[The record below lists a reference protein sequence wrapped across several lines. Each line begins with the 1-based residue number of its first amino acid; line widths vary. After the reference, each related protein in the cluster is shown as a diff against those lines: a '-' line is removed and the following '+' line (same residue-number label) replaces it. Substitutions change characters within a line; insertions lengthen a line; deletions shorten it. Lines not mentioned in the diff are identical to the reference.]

1 MRHNDVRTQQLN
13 RPPRTPTRVPVF
25 DGARWRRLFLRVAY
39 VLVAGPLGL
48 CYLSLLAVA
57 LTLDLVLLLVHVL
70 IVSSLVLGYSAT
82 RGVLWLLRFGL
93 RFVWVST
100 LAMLV
105 WMVRTLAWLLFFT
118 GAAVIRLVSV
128 VIVKLIHPRT
138 AWRRAVTSMRGERER
153 ARESRR
159 AQAAPAPAV
168 PIRIR
173 RQGDRFL
180 EVSAAGLDRLQRR
193 VVPRRWIFVPA
204 LWWHLA
210 RFERGHTM
218 RWLAVDLAPLGPA
231 HHLPGIGLAVAPPHL
246 AATSLVYLLAKLPLG
261 AAAIAIIVLAVAIWT
276 WLFHRHD
283 PSGLL
288 VVLLGAVYP
297 LHLLA
302 VASGRVAQRAFS
314 PSAAMRRL
322 MEAEAVAAEER
333 IRAERSEQSRRDLI
347 VNVSHELRTPT
358 ASILGHIESL
368 LLALDAHDRQI
379 DPETLRTYL
388 AIVQREAERLGT
400 LVGELL
406 SIARSETDSL
416 QLVIAPV
423 DAAGVVK
430 EVYQALAPLAR
441 HERQVKLVYTVEPDL
456 PPVLADRQRL
466 AQVLLN
472 LVRNAITYT
481 PAGGIVSVTL
491 SPTADNHLLFSVA
504 DTGSGIA
511 PEDLER
517 VFERFFR
524 TDASRARS
532 SGGFGLGLAI
542 VRELVEAMHGE
553 VTVESTPGEGSC
565 FHVWL
570 PSAVRPTVAPL

>member
-1 MRHNDVRTQQLN
+1 MRRNNVGNQRLN
-13 RPPRTPTRVPVF
+13 RPPRTPRRVRLFEV
-25 DGARWRRLFLRVAY
+25 ARWRRLALRIAY

-48 CYLSLLAVA
+48 CYLLLLAVA
-57 LTLDLVLLLVHVL
+57 LTLDLLLLLVQVLVAGTLVL
-70 IVSSLVLGYSAT
+70 IYAPARAV
-82 RGVLWLLRFGL
+82 RWLLQFGL
-93 RFVWVST
+93 RFVWAT
-100 LAMLV
+100 TIAMLA
-105 WMVRTLAWLLFFT
+105 WMARTLGWLLVIT
-118 GAAVIRLVSV
+118 GVAALRVVAV
-128 VIVKLIHPRT
+128 VIVDLTHPRT
-138 AWRRAVTSMRGERER
+138 AWRRAVTNMHGERER
-153 ARESRR
+153 ARAARR
-159 AQAAPAPAV
+159 VQAAPALAV
-168 PIRIR
+168 PARIR

-180 EVSAAGLDRLQRR
+180 EASAARLERLKRR
-193 VVPRRWIFVPA
+193 VVPQRWIFVPD
-204 LWWHLA
+204 LWWRLA
-210 RFERGHTM
+210 SFERRHAM
-218 RWLAVDLAPLGPA
+218 RWLDVDLAPLGP
-231 HHLPGIGLAVAPPHL
+231 GGLTAAPPHL
-246 AATSLVYLLAKLPLG
+246 PVTSLAYLLVQFPLG
-261 AAAIAIIVLAVAIWT
+261 AMAIALVALAFAVWAT
-276 WLFHRHD
+276 LF
-283 PSGLL
+283 PSHNPPGVFV
-288 VVLLGAVYP
+288 VVLGTIYVLQ
-297 LHLLA
+297 LLA
-302 VASGRVAQRAFS
+302 VASGRFARRAFS
-314 PSAAMRRL
+314 PSAATRRL
-322 MEAEAVAAEER
+322 VEAEALAAEER
-333 IRAERSEQSRRDLI
+333 TRAERADQSRRDLI

-379 DPETLRTYL
+379 DPQTLRTYL

-406 SIARSETDSL
+406 AIARSETDSL

-441 HERQVKLVYTVEPDL
+441 HERQVTLVYTVQPDL

-491 SPTADNHLLFSVA
+491 SPTDDNQLLFAVA

-511 PEDLER
+511 PEDLDR

-542 VRELVEAMHGE
+542 VRDLVEAMHGD

-565 FHVWL
+565 FHVRL
-570 PSAVRPTVAPL
+570 PAAVRPTIAPL